1 MSKSQIVKSA
11 TLYVVAT
18 PIGNL
23 ADISQRARDVL
34 QAVDLICAEDTRH
47 TRQLLNHLNIQND
60 LRSLHEHNERERT
73 TEIVELLKSGQS
85 IALVSDAGTPAISD
99 PGFVLVRDVRAE
111 GFDVSPIPGC
121 SAVIAALSAAGLATD
136 RFIFDGFL
144 PAKSAARQASYSR
157 YLNEPRTAVVYE
169 SSHRIEASLR
179 DLVEVLGGS
188 RQIAI
193 ARELTKLFETILSGN
208 ADKLLE
214 QVSVDA
220 NQRKGEFV
228 IIIEGVTAVAVGDEE
243 ILRVLKPLLDE
254 LPPKQAAGL
263 AAKIT
268 SCRKKA
274 AYDLALKLK
283 EGVDI

>member
-1 MSKSQIVKSA
+1 MSKSQIVKPA

-23 ADISQRARDVL
+23 ADISQRAKDTL
-34 QAVDLICAEDTRH
+34 ASVDLICAEDTRH
-47 TRQLLNHLNIQND
+47 SRQLLNHLNIQND
-60 LRSLHEHNERERT
+60 LRSLHEHNERART
-73 TEIVELLKSGQS
+73 AEIIELLHAGQS
-85 IALVSDAGTPAISD
+85 VALISDAGTPAISD
-99 PGFVLVRDVRAE
+99 PGFVLVRDVRAA
-111 GFDVSPIPGC
+111 GLDVSPVPGC

-144 PAKSAARQASYSR
+144 PAKSAARQACYAR
-157 YLNEPRTAVVYE
+157 YLSEPRTAVVYE

-179 DLVEVLGGS
+179 DLVQTLGGN

-214 QVSVDA
+214 QIIQDA

-228 IIIEGVTAVAVGDEE
+228 IIIEGVPEAAAGNDE
-243 ILRVLKPLLDE
+243 ILTVLKPLLDE

-263 AAKIT
+263 TAKIT
-268 SCRKKA
+268 GCRKKE
-274 AYDLALKLK
+274 AYDLALVLK
-283 EGVDI
+283 EK